1 MFIRILFQ
9 ILPILIS
16 SSYVDPPWINE
27 EYGASMVAMRDRIEP
42 KLLVPL
48 VSPPAS
54 PPPSRIIGMDPPSS
68 TILATSQF
76 STLFS
81 LIGPIIAL
89 LAMVLAGYLVS
100 KNTPAVHQETL
111 EPMRILLAEVH
122 GNRISSMSRP
132 RTVSR
137 PAPRPASRS
146 CPRFVKLAVRRKK
159 GFVRRCISFT
169 GANLPWIYIATFIL
183 GAIFPAYL
191 GHSSYHWSSPASS
204 AAIKPVFKALT
215 IIDLPVHPPPSSKI
229 AFSMLNRVVKSKP
242 GEAATTISTPTVNP
256 MATVS
261 PMATLSGFYSAATV
275 TPVTSSTSL
284 TVETPQT
291 PTVIYST
298 ATVTTTFTVF
308 STVSGTSTQTS
319 SDAMHAATPL
329 PLPYDVHLRNTFVE
343 RVLNPQWIDEN
354 EVQCHLDTLPNSQKN
369 PIGVLYSHCLASHIK
384 GEHKAIIGG
393 PHPQF
398 DALVDSRLNWLWL
411 DIRTWSPCD
420 VGSVV
425 RSSDIEMAKTFSR
438 CVINSFLTNHH
449 KMYKEYIRLRA
460 S

>member
-27 EYGASMVAMRDRIEP
+27 EYGATILTRGSPVKA
-42 KLLVPL
+42 KLLVPM
-48 VSPPAS
+48 VAPPAS
-54 PPPSRIIGMDPPSS
+54 PPPSRVVGMDPPSS
-68 TILATSQF
+68 TILATAQF

-81 LIGPIIAL
+81 LIGPSIVL
-89 LAMVLAGYLVS
+89 LAMVLAGYLVF

-111 EPMRILLAEVH
+111 EPTRILLAEVH

-137 PAPRPASRS
+137 LGPRPASRS
-146 CPRFVKLAVRRKK
+146 GPRFVKLAVRHKK
-159 GFVRRCISFT
+159 GFVRRCISFI
-169 GANLPWIYIATFIL
+169 GVNLPWIYIATFIL
-183 GAIFPAYL
+183 GAVFPAYL

-204 AAIKPVFKALT
+204 ASIKPVFKALT
-215 IIDLPVHPPPSSKI
+215 IIDPPPSSKI
-229 AFSMLNRVVKSKP
+229 ALSMFNRVVKSKP
-242 GEAATTISTPTVNP
+242 GEAATTISTPTVNS

-275 TPVTSSTSL
+275 TCDLEHFVDCRN
-284 TVETPQT
+284 PQN
-291 PTVIYST
+291 
-298 ATVTTTFTVF
+298 ANF
-308 STVSGTSTQTS
+308 SGTSTQTS

-343 RVLNPQWIDEN
+343 RVLDPQWIDEN
-354 EVQCHLDTLPNSQKN
+354 EVQCHLDTLPDSQKN
-369 PIGVLYSHCLASHIK
+369 PIGVLYSHCLTSHIK
-384 GEHKAIIGG
+384 GEHSAIMGG

-398 DALVDSRLNWLWL
+398 DAAVEHRFGWLWL

-420 VGSVV
+420 VGSVA

-438 CVINSFLTNHH
+438 CVINSFLTEHN
-449 KMYKEYIRLRA
+449 KMYKEYIRQRA